1 MMTVTLPEDY
11 FGDGVQVAVAL
22 WYFADGETVR
32 AGDVIAEVM
41 SDKVQVEV
49 EAPCSG
55 ILRVLKAAEVSVAP
69 GEALAHIE

>member
-1 MMTVTLPEDY
+1 MMQVTLAEDY
-11 FGDGVQVAVAL
+11 FGDGAQVAVAM

-49 EAPCSG
+49 VAPCSG
-55 ILRVLKAAEVSVAP
+55 ILRVLKAPETSVAP
-69 GEALAHIE
+69 GEVLARIE